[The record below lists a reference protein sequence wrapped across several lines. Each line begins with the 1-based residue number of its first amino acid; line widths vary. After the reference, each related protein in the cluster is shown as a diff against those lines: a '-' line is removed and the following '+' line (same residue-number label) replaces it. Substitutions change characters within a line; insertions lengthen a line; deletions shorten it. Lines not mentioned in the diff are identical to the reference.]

1 MGEEVREPRTTIP
14 RAIVGALGAAVV
26 VYTVVGVT
34 LLMTLGLTGIGG
46 STTPLAAAVEGSPW
60 AGVVV
65 RVGASAAALGALLA
79 LIAGVGRTSLAMARE
94 GDLPRWLSAVHPRYR
109 VPHRAEAVLAVVVCV
124 LVATVDLR
132 GAIGFSSFG
141 VLLYYAV
148 ANASAWTQT
157 REHRLY
163 PRRVQVLGLTACLVL
178 VATLPLAAVLAG
190 LAVLAV
196 GLSLRAIRLRRVP
209 R

>member
-1 MGEEVREPRTTIP
+1 
-14 RAIVGALGAAVV
+14 
-26 VYTVVGVT
+26 
-34 LLMTLGLTGIGG
+34 
-46 STTPLAAAVEGSPW
+46 
-60 AGVVV
+60 
-65 RVGASAAALGALLA
+65 
-79 LIAGVGRTSLAMARE
+79 
-94 GDLPRWLSAVHPRYR
+94 

-196 GLSLRAIRLRRVP
+196 GLAVRAIRLRRVP